1 MRSFN
6 INDAMPA
13 RFFSHACLGVKSEVR
28 LAEPYVHQAN
38 LVEKAGNGI
47 LNVVGFFP
55 RAVKW
60 VGRQFQ
66 DPRVVT
72 VALTALALFVAT
84 ISFYPSATVNALKA
98 TFLVVK
104 LLVTSIPL
112 WSLKL
117 AGYILTCST
126 IVGYGL
132 RAGGRFANEQ
142 LMKAFYGLPEAF
154 KGNPSYL
161 TIDQIRAARAAAP
174 IPHAAPLDGSEITE
188 S

>member
-1 MRSFN
+1 MSFN
-6 INDAMPA
+6 ADAAMPT
-13 RFFSHACLGVKSEVR
+13 RFLSHAYLGVRPKVIFTEHY
-28 LAEPYVHQAN
+28 EHKAN
-38 LVEKAGNGI
+38 LVEKAGNG
-47 LNVVGFFP
+47 LLYAVGSLP

-72 VALTALALFVAT
+72 VALTTLALFAAT
-84 ISFYPSATVNALKA
+84 ISFYPAAATAALTT
-98 TFLVVK
+98 TFLAVK

-112 WSLKL
+112 WSVRL

-142 LMKAFYGLPEAF
+142 LMKTFYGLPETF

-161 TIDQIRAARAAAP
+161 TINEIRAARA
-174 IPHAAPLDGSEITE
+174 
-188 S
+188 